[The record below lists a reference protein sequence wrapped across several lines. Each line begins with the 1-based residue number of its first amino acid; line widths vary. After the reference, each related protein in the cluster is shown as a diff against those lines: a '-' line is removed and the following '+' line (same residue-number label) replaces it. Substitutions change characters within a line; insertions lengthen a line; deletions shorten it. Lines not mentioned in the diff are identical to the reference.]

1 MASNS
6 PCCDLEDTNVMGT
19 KHTGKRPAVKPQR
32 PDEGFPLFPHNNGQW
47 DKRVKGQLYCL
58 GVWADPDAAFPKY

>member
-1 MASNS
+1 
-6 PCCDLEDTNVMGT
+6 MGT